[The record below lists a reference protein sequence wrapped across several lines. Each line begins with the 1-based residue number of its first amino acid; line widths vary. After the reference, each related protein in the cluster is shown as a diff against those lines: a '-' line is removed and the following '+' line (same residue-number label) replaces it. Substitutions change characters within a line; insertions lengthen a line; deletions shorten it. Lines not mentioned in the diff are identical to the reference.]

1 VKTLFEVCVILDD
14 GLNQAVRPGLRVDL
28 DTFAEGDTF
37 DYFRQLILAFLNA
50 ARFRCRHH

>member
-14 GLNQAVRPGLRVDL
+14 GLNQAARPGLRVDL